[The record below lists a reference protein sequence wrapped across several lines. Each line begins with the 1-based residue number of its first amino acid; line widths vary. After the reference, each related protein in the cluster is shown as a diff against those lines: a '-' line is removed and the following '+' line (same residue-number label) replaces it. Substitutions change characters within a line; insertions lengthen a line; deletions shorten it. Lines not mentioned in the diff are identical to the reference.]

1 MRMKKMLFPALLAI
15 GAAAIG
21 SCNKSVDT
29 TCSTIETVAPQAE
42 IDSLQRY
49 LTANNITATLD
60 PRGFYYSVSDSGTGT
75 KATACNTVVVD
86 YKGWLTD
93 TWGTVFDQSHG
104 AKLDLVNVINGWREG
119 IPFLAPGG
127 HMMLYIPPTLAYGST
142 ATGTVPANAY
152 LVFQVSLVQIK
163 S

>member
-1 MRMKKMLFPALLAI
+1 MKKILFPALLAI

-29 TCSTIETVAPQAE
+29 TCSVIETVAPQAE

-60 PRGFYYSVSDSGTGT
+60 SRGFYYSITDTGTGT
-75 KATACNTVVVD
+75 KSTACNNVVVD

-93 TWGTVFDQSHG
+93 VNSTVFDQNHG
-104 AKLDLVNVINGWREG
+104 ISLNLVNVINGWREG
-119 IPFLAPGG
+119 IPYLAPGG
-127 HMMLYIPPTLAYGST
+127 HMMLYLPPTLAYGST
-142 ATGTVPANAY
+142 ATTSVPANAY
-152 LVFQVSLVQIK
+152 LVFQITLVQIK